1 MKKSVKK
8 SKKKVKTSKKTIH
21 IDDSEIV
28 RLDKLRQEF
37 YLYILSSGQILV
49 KVGFDEFI
57 PLENSSTNHI
67 EIN

>member
-8 SKKKVKTSKKTIH
+8 SKKKVKTDKVIH
-21 IDDSEIV
+21 IDESEIV

-37 YLYILSSGQILV
+37 YLYILSSDQVLV